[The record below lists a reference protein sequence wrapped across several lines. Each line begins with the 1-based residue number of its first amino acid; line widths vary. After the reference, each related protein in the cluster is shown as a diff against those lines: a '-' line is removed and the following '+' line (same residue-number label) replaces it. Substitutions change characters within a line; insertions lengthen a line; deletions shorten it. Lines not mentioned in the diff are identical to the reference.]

1 MTKAE
6 QFAALVSDVAR
17 EVVRRRSSDACCGDL
32 TLEQYE
38 ALRAVSRDER
48 STIGSLS
55 KALGVDISTMS
66 RNVSVLERNGYLAR
80 VRSEDDGRI
89 VRVSLTS
96 GGRRALETLRC
107 GERDVLGDVYDRL
120 PPSDRAAVMT
130 ALQALRACLLQ
141 EGGAATSCCSPVTVR
156 RRTS

>member
-38 ALRAVSRDER
+38 TLRTVSGEER
-48 STIGSLS
+48 ATIGSLS

-89 VRVSLTS
+89 VLVSLTS
-96 GGRRALETLRC
+96 QGRRALETLRC

-130 ALQALRACLLQ
+130 ALQALRACLV
-141 EGGAATSCCSPVTVR
+141 EGEAAATPCCSPVSIR
-156 RRTS
+156 KRTS